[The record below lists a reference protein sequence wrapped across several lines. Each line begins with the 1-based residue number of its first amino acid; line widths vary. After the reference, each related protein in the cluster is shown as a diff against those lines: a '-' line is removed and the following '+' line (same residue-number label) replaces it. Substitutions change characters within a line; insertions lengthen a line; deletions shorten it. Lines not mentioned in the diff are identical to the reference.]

1 LKQIRRFIQKGTALL
16 PAEIKSLKQNKT
28 LVVITSHPITGRVV
42 QFYKAKKL
50 FSWMVIIPFII
61 AFSYIF
67 LIQTPVYESSAR
79 ILVEQDESPTSSQ
92 PAGVWGPTHAA
103 PPFEVFLTR
112 EYIVSREVM
121 NSIDKNLQIKE
132 YYQSK
137 RVDGLSRLGATT
149 QAKFLKY
156 YRSKVTAVVDPETT
170 EILIT
175 ASAFDPLMAKKILQA
190 IVRDT
195 KEFVNRVSNTM
206 AKKQYKFAHMKLK
219 LAKDK
224 LFESSRDL
232 IKWQNENG
240 LFDPKET
247 AQVVSTVMAKLKGTL
262 VEKQTEYI
270 TYSAFMQP
278 NSNKLITLQEEIK
291 ALKEQITQQTNLLL
305 GKKEQNGKLNK
316 IMSEF
321 ELLQLQVKFA
331 QAEYEA
337 SQQAF
342 DAAATN
348 LAKNHNMV
356 VVVEHPNLPDEISKP
371 LPFYDL
377 TNVLIV
383 LLILFALTKMAVI
396 IVKEHID

>member
-1 LKQIRRFIQKGTALL
+1 LKQLRQFIKRGTALL
-16 PAEIKSLKQNKT
+16 PVEIKSLRQNKA
-28 LVVITSHPITGRVV
+28 LAIIMSHPITIRLTR
-42 QFYKAKKL
+42 FYIAKKL
-50 FSWMVIIPFII
+50 FSWMVLIPLLA
-61 AFSYIF
+61 AFVYIF
-67 LIQTPVYESSAR
+67 FLQTPVYESSAR
-79 ILVEQDESPTSSQ
+79 ILIEQDESSQAQTPGILGTSHV
-92 PAGVWGPTHAA
+92 AT
-103 PPFEVFLTR
+103 PFEVYLTR
-112 EYIVSREVM
+112 EYIISREAM
-121 NSIDKNLQIKE
+121 SIVDKNLQIMN
-132 YYQSK
+132 YFQSK
-137 RVDGLSRLGATT
+137 KVDGFSRLGNTT

-156 YRSKVTAVVDPETT
+156 YRSKVKAVVDPETT
-170 EILIT
+170 EILIN
-175 ASAFDPLMAKKILQA
+175 ASAFDPEMAKKILQEI
-190 IVRDT
+190 IVST

-206 AKKQYKFAHMKLK
+206 AKKQYNFAHMKLK

-247 AQVVSTVMAKLKGTL
+247 AQVVSSVMAKLKGTL
-262 VEKQTEYI
+262 VEKQTELI

-278 NSNKLITLQEEIK
+278 SANKLITLQEEIK
-291 ALKEQITQQTNLLL
+291 ALKNQITQQTNLLL

-348 LAKNHNMV
+348 LAKNQNMV
-356 VVVEHPNLPDEISKP
+356 IVVEPPNLPDEISKP
-371 LPFYDL
+371 LPLYDL
-377 TNVLIV
+377 TNVLVV
-383 LLILFALTKMAVI
+383 LLILFALTKMAII